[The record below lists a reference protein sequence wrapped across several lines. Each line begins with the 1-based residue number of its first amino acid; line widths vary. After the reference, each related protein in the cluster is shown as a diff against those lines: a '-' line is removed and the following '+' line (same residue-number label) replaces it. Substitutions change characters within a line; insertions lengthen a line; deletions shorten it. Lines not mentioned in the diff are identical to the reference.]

1 MEYVGAD
8 VRQLMSPEWW
18 RVPENVRGRW
28 LQLVGFCAFR
38 ENGDTIRDAKA
49 WTNRDWGGA
58 GLTKNAVQSVV
69 KWGWARFDGADL
81 VVLGYPKEV
90 EARLRRRRASA
101 KHAADARWGDA
112 ESLGSCDASASVRDD
127 AGDHAKRSVAKRI
140 EAQRTGADALDLEA
154 IYQAYPKKVGKKDGC
169 KKLRTKVQ
177 DEGTYTTVLSAA
189 QEMGRLWSGE
199 DLTYCPGFAPW
210 VNQERWQ
217 DDSQQGPSRD
227 GRAAPPAPREIK
239 I

>member
-1 MEYVGAD
+1 MAASVRVEDEAFSDRRYNRLARLAGLADADHARGKLLVIWRQCTIEQRYVLPADD
-8 VRQLMSPEWW
+8 VRDVL
-18 RVPENVRGRW
+18 G
-28 LQLVGFCAFR
+28 
-38 ENGDTIRDAKA
+38 ENGAEA
-49 WTNRDWGGA
+49 
-58 GLTKNAVQSVV
+58 L
-69 KWGWARFDGADL
+69 
-81 VVLGYPKEV
+81 V
-90 EARLRRRRASA
+90 EARLGEFVEGGIRICGAQ
-101 KHAADARWGDA
+101 G
-112 ESLGSCDASASVRDD
+112 
-127 AGDHAKRSVAKRI
+127 RI
-140 EAQRTGADALDLEA
+140 EWLEKLRENGRKGGRPKKNQVVSKTKTKPITKRKPSGYETNNPPAPAPAPARSHTPAFDLEA

-177 DEGTYTTVLSAA
+177 DEGTYTTVLKAA